1 MCCRFSKR
9 FTTYAEHISN
19 SNCELPMK
27 TLTALTTSYR
37 TDGDHEPPISIERY
51 YKRILLEREDTSD
64 RLVHPQHR
72 YRSVFISDLH
82 LGTASSRAADLVQFL
97 NHVTT
102 EYLFLVGDIFDLWQ
116 LRIFN
121 PLKLGKLLGTGVFSR
136 NQLTVIQKL
145 LRADRHG
152 TKTVVV
158 PGNHDEVL
166 RDFVGMRLSNVA
178 LVLDAVH
185 ETQNGQRFLV
195 MHGDSFDGMVRRHR
209 WLSILGTHAFEAIAK
224 LSIQIDRWRRYARIN
239 RALEYLGLESHWSL
253 AHAIKTR
260 ADGHAYTASYSQ
272 AMLGYL
278 FARNAEIYAR
288 HKRQPQA
295 HKSAYFDGIICG
307 HTHIPEVRD
316 FPSPIDEETG
326 ESIGP
331 AMVTYMNTGH
341 WTGQLDESKRTE
353 PAFQESSDSPTCTAI
368 VEHLDGHL
376 EPVRWIA
383 QKGIIPLTVSRIREG
398 NRYLVLAR
406 V

>member
-1 MCCRFSKR
+1 
-9 FTTYAEHISN
+9 
-19 SNCELPMK
+19 MK
-27 TLTALTTSYR
+27 TRTAFTARCEIGTAN
-37 TDGDHEPPISIERY
+37 DVPISIERY
-51 YKRILLEREDTSD
+51 YQPILLEREDISD
-64 RLVHPQHR
+64 RLMHPQHH
-72 YRSVFISDLH
+72 YRSVFISDIH

-102 EYLFLVGDIFDLWQ
+102 EYLFLIGDIFDLWK

-136 NQLTVIQKL
+136 SQLTVLQKI

-166 RDFVGMRLSNVA
+166 RDFVGVRLSNIA

-185 ETQNGQRFLV
+185 ETKEGKRFLV

-209 WLSILGTHAFEAIAK
+209 WLSILGTQAFEALAR
-224 LSIQIDRWRRYARIN
+224 LSIQIDRWRKCARIN

-260 ADGHAYTASYSQ
+260 ADGHAYNVSYSY

-278 FARNAEIYAR
+278 FARNAEIYAC
-288 HKRQPQA
+288 HKKQPRAQRG
-295 HKSAYFDGIICG
+295 AYFDGIICG

-316 FPSPIDEETG
+316 FLSPVDADTG
-326 ESIGP
+326 EPIGP
-331 AMVTYMNTGH
+331 ATVTYWNTGH
-341 WTGQLDESKRTE
+341 WTGYTDEDRRPGTGL
-353 PAFQESSDSPTCTAI
+353 PPLSDTPTCTAV

-376 EPVRWIA
+376 ESVWWVPQQGIRSLRVNCSSRVEPFLA
-383 QKGIIPLTVSRIREG
+383 Q
-398 NRYLVLAR
+398 AR
-406 V
+406 G

>member
-1 MCCRFSKR
+1 
-9 FTTYAEHISN
+9 
-19 SNCELPMK
+19 MK
-27 TLTALTTSYR
+27 TLTALTPSCLI
-37 TDGDHEPPISIERY
+37 DKAEDPPISIERY
-51 YKRILLEREDTSD
+51 YKRILPEPEDTSD
-64 RLVHPQHR
+64 RLIHPQHR

-82 LGTASSRAADLVQFL
+82 LGTASTRAAELVQFL
-97 NHVTT
+97 NHVKT
-102 EYLFLVGDIFDLWQ
+102 EYLFLVGDVFDLWK

-136 NQLTVIQKL
+136 TQLTVIQKL

-152 TKTVVV
+152 TKTIMV

-166 RDFVGMRLSNVA
+166 RDFVGMHLNNIV

-185 ETQNGQRFLV
+185 ETRNGRRFLV
-195 MHGDSFDGMVRRHR
+195 MHGDSFDAMVRRHR
-209 WLSILGTHAFEAIAK
+209 WLGILGTHAFEAIAK
-224 LSIQIDRWRRYARIN
+224 LSIQIDRWRKYARIN

-253 AHAIKTR
+253 ADAIKTR

-288 HKRQPQA
+288 HKKQPRTHA
-295 HKSAYFDGIICG
+295 GAYFDGIICG

-326 ESIGP
+326 EPIGP
-331 AMVTYMNTGH
+331 ATVTYLNTGH
-341 WTGQLDESKRTE
+341 WTGHLDEDRSE
-353 PAFQESSDSPTCTAI
+353 AIHYESSDAPICTAI
-368 VEHLDGHL
+368 VEHLDGQL
-376 EPVRWIA
+376 ESVRWVS
-383 QKGIIPLTVSRIREG
+383 QKGILPLTVNCQHEEKRR
-398 NRYLVLAR
+398 LASAP